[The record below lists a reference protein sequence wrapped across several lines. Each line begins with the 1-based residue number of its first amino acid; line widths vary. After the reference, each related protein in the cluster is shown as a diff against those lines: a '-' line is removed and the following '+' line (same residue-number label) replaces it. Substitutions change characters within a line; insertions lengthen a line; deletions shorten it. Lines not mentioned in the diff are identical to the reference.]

1 MELVSVIVPVYNV
14 EKYVERCVNSLLTQT
29 YKNLEIILI
38 DDGSTDQSGCLCDS
52 LAIKDQRIKVVH
64 QKNQGLS
71 GARNAGLNH
80 MKGKFVT
87 FVDSD
92 DYVLENYVESLINIL
107 NENNGDISA
116 VSEERFYGERAEIT
130 PNKGKKESVCVYSN
144 EQAIATM
151 LYRKGLNSY
160 VWGKLYKKE
169 LFEKIRF
176 PVGMIFEDLRIISQL
191 YDLAKRVVFSPV
203 KCYCYYQR
211 QGSIVNSKFNRKKM
225 EQVTAS
231 EEVLEFVERYH
242 PQIKE
247 AAISK
252 VFICA
257 VDVFRKIP
265 KGNEYSGEKQY
276 LKKVIKKYRWDIIH
290 DHNNKFYIRIIGVIA
305 LINIDILSVIG
316 KAYQKMIEK
325 GLLSGNNRI

>member
-38 DDGSTDQSGCLCDS
+38 DDSSTDQSGCLCDS

-151 LYRKGLNSY
+151 LYRKGLN
-160 VWGKLYKKE
+160 
-169 LFEKIRF
+169 
-176 PVGMIFEDLRIISQL
+176 
-191 YDLAKRVVFSPV
+191 
-203 KCYCYYQR
+203 
-211 QGSIVNSKFNRKKM
+211 
-225 EQVTAS
+225 
-231 EEVLEFVERYH
+231 
-242 PQIKE
+242 
-247 AAISK
+247 
-252 VFICA
+252 
-257 VDVFRKIP
+257 
-265 KGNEYSGEKQY
+265 
-276 LKKVIKKYRWDIIH
+276 
-290 DHNNKFYIRIIGVIA
+290 
-305 LINIDILSVIG
+305 
-316 KAYQKMIEK
+316 
-325 GLLSGNNRI
+325 